1 MRNSHLFTVSGL
13 ASLAVAILFVTA
25 QPGNADETS
34 AKAALTAKG
43 IRASHSGLSLQEEG
57 ELTKAVNAATALKRK
72 IPSNTSN
79 SDAGGMEDPAAVQA
93 EIDELTQRNVE
104 LKQKLAQLNAAPIGF
119 KGPAVLT
126 LNQEIS
132 ANDNAINQ
140 LQASNKQA
148 AKSNDS
154 TQKDIKAARD
164 AYYQSVFE
172 ARKMADRVIG
182 QYAELNKD
190 QEVAAAVKSWNE
202 AAHTSHTLKPSHGFD
217 SAIKRLE
224 VLEKKIPS
232 EKVSLKQEGTGYLAN
247 VAING
252 DVICEM
258 LVDSATPSL
267 LLPHQTAVDAGVK
280 VNEKAETTPFQTADG
295 SEVQAHH
302 AVLKSVRVGS
312 FTAHNVA
319 CGVLPASSKS
329 TKAVLGKSFL
339 GQFKGK
345 VDSLSGE
352 LSLAR
357 ADAEGGSRRHKKPAA
372 KHTRKSSK
380 PAQSDEPQE

>member
-1 MRNSHLFTVSGL
+1 
-13 ASLAVAILFVTA
+13 
-25 QPGNADETS
+25 
-34 AKAALTAKG
+34 
-43 IRASHSGLSLQEEG
+43 
-57 ELTKAVNAATALKRK
+57 
-72 IPSNTSN
+72 
-79 SDAGGMEDPAAVQA
+79 
-93 EIDELTQRNVE
+93 
-104 LKQKLAQLNAAPIGF
+104 
-119 KGPAVLT
+119 
-126 LNQEIS
+126 
-132 ANDNAINQ
+132 
-140 LQASNKQA
+140 
-148 AKSNDS
+148 
-154 TQKDIKAARD
+154 
-164 AYYQSVFE
+164 
-172 ARKMADRVIG
+172 MADRVIG

-217 SAIKRLE
+217 SALRRLE

-232 EKVSLKQEGTGYLAN
+232 EKVTLKQEGTGYYAN

-258 LVDSATPSL
+258 LVDSAAPSL
-267 LLPHQTAVDAGVK
+267 LLPHQMAVDAGVK
-280 VNEKAETTPFQTADG
+280 VNDSAETTPFQTADG

-312 FTAHNVA
+312 FTARNVA
-319 CGVLPASSKS
+319 CGVLPAGSKS
-329 TKAVLGKSFL
+329 TKGVLGKSFL

-357 ADAEGGSRRHKKPAA
+357 ADGEGGSRRHKKPVA

-380 PAQSDEPQE
+380 SAQSDEPQE